1 MPPRPS
7 TPFTIL
13 AGGFL
18 ILLVTC
24 LASAQTPDDRLGP
37 WRATLETPGGDL
49 RLQVTVSLNENG
61 EQTAVLES
69 LDQAPGQDIPVST
82 VTLDADRFSFS
93 IQQIGARFDGEWN
106 AQTQSYDG
114 VFSQGMQIPTRFA
127 RPAQSQAVFMPEL
140 DGMWE
145 GHLDR
150 DDTRLEFTLEVQTG
164 EAGTQLALN
173 SITQGVYGIPVTGLA
188 RTGSFIEFTIP
199 AANVTYTFERDADTL
214 NGQWRRPGF
223 EDVDVSFVRI
233 ASEITGPNRPQ
244 TPLPPFPYTE
254 LDVRIDNPDAEG
266 VTLAGTLTVPQGEGP
281 FPGVV
286 LISGSGPQDR
296 NETVWTHQPF
306 AVLADYLTREGIAVL
321 RYDDRGFEQSS
332 GDFASA
338 TSYDFA
344 SDAEAVAAF
353 MREQADIRSVGLI
366 GHSEGGLIAP
376 VVAVE
381 DPATA
386 FIVLLAGPGTPGHQ
400 FVVDQMVANNVAM
413 DVDPSVIAAR
423 TQVLQSVTD
432 AVGNAASAEQA
443 RTALEGLLTDD
454 RLATLEI
461 TADQKAM
468 FIQQQTRDWY
478 RALLEHDP
486 AHWLSQMDQPV
497 LALQGTLDLQIV
509 AEPNVSGLEAALGD
523 HDDARIVVLEGRNH
537 LFQKAGTGLIAEY
550 AQIEETMDPEA
561 MAIIAD
567 WINARF
573 GAER

>member
-1 MPPRPS
+1 MRQVDNDRVMVRKIEFEGSQGNLLAARLDMPAEAPRAFAIFAHC
-7 TPFTIL
+7 FTCSKDIL
-13 AGGFL
+13 A
-18 ILLVTC
+18 
-24 LASAQTPDDRLGP
+24 AS
-37 WRATLETPGGDL
+37 
-49 RLQVTVSLNENG
+49 
-61 EQTAVLES
+61 
-69 LDQAPGQDIPVST
+69 
-82 VTLDADRFSFS
+82 
-93 IQQIGARFDGEWN
+93 
-106 AQTQSYDG
+106 
-114 VFSQGMQIPTRFA
+114 
-127 RPAQSQAVFMPEL
+127 
-140 DGMWE
+140 
-145 GHLDR
+145 
-150 DDTRLEFTLEVQTG
+150 
-164 EAGTQLALN
+164 
-173 SITQGVYGIPVTGLA
+173 
-188 RTGSFIEFTIP
+188 
-199 AANVTYTFERDADTL
+199 
-214 NGQWRRPGF
+214 
-223 EDVDVSFVRI
+223 RI
-233 ASEITGPNRPQ
+233 AGALS
-244 TPLPPFPYTE
+244 
-254 LDVRIDNPDAEG
+254 AK
-266 VTLAGTLTVPQGEGP
+266 
-281 FPGVV
+281 
-286 LISGSGPQDR
+286 
-296 NETVWTHQPF
+296 
-306 AVLADYLTREGIAVL
+306 GIAVL

-338 TSYDFA
+338 PSYVFV

-353 MREQADIRSVGLI
+353 MRERADIRSVGLI

-432 AVGNAASAEQA
+432 AVRNAASAEQA